1 MLFLRVYLLG
11 IEVALLF
18 AFICRSFRRV
28 RLLARRD
35 ACCDAVLDQEGL
47 LREVVDERSLMLRV
61 LLGEHRGIGR

>member
-1 MLFLRVYLLG
+1 M
-11 IEVALLF
+11 
-18 AFICRSFRRV
+18 

-61 LLGEHRGIGR
+61 LLGVHRGIGR